1 MFHYITLLCFTKHS
15 EKATLFQENGLNQKI
30 KFGAYLHT
38 FYSQPKS
45 NMKKCYKI
53 QRWYKILS
61 ELSSWNSSSFG
72 RENRI
77 FHWHQLYHVHFWEHI
92 TWTRRST
99 NVEQRGNS
107 ATNFK
112 AQRHKTLD
120 SVTSLLQQV
129 FFNSSSHN
137 GSSFLWKYIYFTVS
151 HNLVPDD
158 SWNLLSST
166 YHKYMSSHR
175 DHVFLLLLYPP

>member
-1 MFHYITLLCFTKHS
+1 
-15 EKATLFQENGLNQKI
+15 
-30 KFGAYLHT
+30 
-38 FYSQPKS
+38 
-45 NMKKCYKI
+45 MKRCYKI

-61 ELSSWNSSSFG
+61 ELSSWNSPSFG

-137 GSSFLWKYIYFTVS
+137 GSSFLWRYISFTVS
-151 HNLVPDD
+151 HNLVLMIAGIYY
-158 SWNLLSST
+158 LLHIT
-166 YHKYMSSHR
+166 NTCLVIETMSSFYFCIHHKMSTIQGPDEITETWR
-175 DHVFLLLLYPP
+175 IFLLMLIVIPPAVLGCHKSSYGFFHKIF